1 MAHNDRQVPECT
13 SMPSLL
19 RAVRAAEPSA
29 IALIERSRTITYGEL
44 ADLVLRTAGG
54 LLAKGIRPG
63 ASVAVASTTS
73 IDGVVAYLGVQAAG
87 GVPAMVNYR
96 ATLPEFEARFAIV
109 DPTLVVVTGSQ
120 EIALPGGLSVYRP
133 AGARETDVE
142 RLDATLHDEIPVG
155 SETAAAILFTSGV
168 SGAPRP
174 VPLTHGNL
182 AAAQL
187 GQINQPSSPLGT
199 ATIALAALPMAHI
212 YGLNSVLGSLLRSGA
227 RIVMME
233 RFDAAGAAELVTQHQ
248 INTIAAVPQMWN
260 SFLDVGLPEFAFRSV
275 TRATASAAPLSE
287 KISGPFSEY
296 FGLKLAGGY
305 GLTESSGT
313 ICLDDPKFP
322 HAGTVGRPLGDTVVR
337 LVDRDGDD
345 VEVGDSGEIWLK
357 GSSMCRTYSASGE
370 LEAPRASGGW
380 YETGDVGVFDGEG
393 RLCVIDRIKDVVIV
407 GGFNVSPAEVE
418 SVLLKHPGVSHAAV
432 IGEADDRSGERI
444 VAFVRPNAPGSATTD
459 DLTAHCRRQLARYKI
474 PARFELRDEL
484 PMTDSGKILRRL
496 LR

>member
-1 MAHNDRQVPECT
+1 
-13 SMPSLL
+13 MPSLF
-19 RAVRAAEPSA
+19 RAISAADPSSP
-29 IALIERSRTITYGEL
+29 ALIERSRTVTYGEL
-44 ADLVLRTAGG
+44 SELVLRTAGG
-54 LLAKGIRPG
+54 LLSKGITPG
-63 ASVAVASTTS
+63 SNIAVASTTS

-87 GVPAMVNYR
+87 AVPVMINYR

-109 DPTLVVVTGSQ
+109 DPRFVVVSGSAS
-120 EIALPGGLSVYRP
+120 IDLPAGLSLYRP
-133 AGARETDVE
+133 ASAAQTDVE
-142 RLDATLHDEIPVG
+142 RLDAPLNDEIPVG
-155 SETAAAILFTSGV
+155 TDTAAAVLFTSGV

-182 AAAQL
+182 TAAQF

-199 ATIALAALPMAHI
+199 STIALAALPMAHI

-233 RFDAAGAAELVTQHQ
+233 RFDAAGAAELVAEHG

-260 SFLDVGLPEFAFRSV
+260 SFLDVGLPETAFRSV
-275 TRATASAAPLSE
+275 TRATASAAPLSA
-287 KISGPFSEY
+287 KISGPFAEY
-296 FGLKLAGGY
+296 FGVNLAGGY

-313 ICLDDPKFP
+313 ICLDDPTSP
-322 HAGTVGRPLGDTVVR
+322 HTGTVGRPLGDTVVR

-345 VEVGDSGEIWLK
+345 VEAGDSGEIWLK
-357 GSSMCRTYSASGE
+357 GSSMCRKYSASGE
-370 LEAPRASGGW
+370 LEAPHASGGW
-380 YETGDVGVFDGEG
+380 YETGDVGVFDGDG
-393 RLCVIDRIKDVVIV
+393 RLRIIDRIKDVVIV

-418 SVLLKHPGVSHAAV
+418 SVLMQHPGVSQAAV

-444 VAFVRPNAPGSATTD
+444 VAFVRQSAPGSATSD

-474 PARFELRDEL
+474 PARFEVRDDL
-484 PMTDSGKILRRL
+484 PMTESGKIVRRL